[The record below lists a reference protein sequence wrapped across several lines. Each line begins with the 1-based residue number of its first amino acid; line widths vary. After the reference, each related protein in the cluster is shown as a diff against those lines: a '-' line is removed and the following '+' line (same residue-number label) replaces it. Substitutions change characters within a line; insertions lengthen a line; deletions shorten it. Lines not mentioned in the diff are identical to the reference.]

1 MGILFV
7 KGGNMQK
14 QYSLI
19 RRQYMKRTKI
29 VCTLGPATNT
39 VEKIRELVINGMD
52 AARINFSH
60 GNYESHTVLIN
71 NLKKV
76 RDELNVPIPLILDTK
91 GPEIRIKSFK
101 DNKKIYHEPGSLFTL
116 TNRDVE
122 GTEEIVGI
130 TYHNLPNELEKG
142 KHVLLDDGLV
152 ELEVIKITETDIECR
167 VVNGGFLSSNKGVNI
182 PDVYVDLPILT
193 QRDIEDLKFGIKMG
207 FDYVAASFIRSAG
220 DVLKIRRV
228 LEENGGNDIFIISKI
243 ENREGVKNI
252 DDILAVSDG
261 IMVARGDLGVEIP
274 IEEVPIVQKEV
285 IKKANNACKPVI
297 TATQMLESMVS
308 NPRPTRAESSDVA
321 NAIFDGSDA
330 IMLSGETAQGSYPAE
345 AVSIMAKIAEATE
358 NSVDYA
364 KRLRNNFNGVHK
376 NLTNA
381 ISYAACS
388 TAAELNT
395 SCIATVTKSGLTA
408 RMIAKYKPVCP
419 IAASSSSERVW
430 RQLNL
435 VWGCK
440 PVLEKEIADN
450 SKVFDLAMSTA
461 VKSGL
466 AQNGDTVVIAIGVP
480 VGVSGS
486 TNTMRVDIVG
496 NVICKGEGVGEKR
509 ISGKAAVIKYSGEA
523 EKKFKTGDILVTN
536 KSDNSILPYIKRASA
551 LVIGPVDKG
560 QNAYAELIGN
570 ILDIPVVIC
579 GINVTDL
586 IKNDT
591 LITVDA
597 SKGFVYFGMPDD
609 D

>member
-1 MGILFV
+1 
-7 KGGNMQK
+7 
-14 QYSLI
+14 
-19 RRQYMKRTKI
+19 MKRTKI
-29 VCTLGPATNT
+29 VCTLGPTTNT
-39 VEKIRELVINGMD
+39 EEKVRELIENGMD

-60 GNYESHTVLIN
+60 GDYDSRTVLIN
-71 NLKKV
+71 IVKKV
-76 RDELNVPIPLILDTK
+76 RQELNVPIPLILDTK
-91 GPEIRIKSFK
+91 GPEIRIKKFK
-101 DNKKIYHEPGSLFTL
+101 DNKKIYLESGSRFIL
-116 TNRDVE
+116 TTREVE
-122 GTEEIVGI
+122 GNESMVSV
-130 TYHNLPNELEKG
+130 TYQNLPLELEKG
-142 KHVLLDDGLV
+142 SRVLLDDGLV
-152 ELEVIKITETDIECR
+152 ELKVKSIEDTDIECE
-167 VVNGGFLSSNKGVNI
+167 VINGGFLSSNKGVNI
-182 PDVYVDLPILT
+182 PDVYIHLPILT

-207 FDYVAASFIRSAG
+207 FDYVAASFIRSAE

-228 LEENGGNDIFIISKI
+228 LEENGGKDISIISKI

-274 IEEVPIVQKEV
+274 IDEVPLVQKEL
-285 IKKANNACKPVI
+285 IKKANDACKPVI

-308 NPRPTRAESSDVA
+308 NPRPTRAEASDVA

-330 IMLSGETAQGSYPAE
+330 IMLSGETAQGNYPAE
-345 AVSIMAKIAEATE
+345 AVEIMAKIAETTE
-358 NSVDYA
+358 NSIDYTR
-364 KRLRNNFNGVHK
+364 KLRSNFNSMHR
-376 NLTNA
+376 NMTNA
-381 ISYAACS
+381 ISYAACA

-450 SKVFDLAMSTA
+450 NKVFDLALSTA

-496 NVICKGEGVGEKR
+496 NVICKGKGVGDKKV
-509 ISGKAAVIKYSGEA
+509 SGKANVIKFAGEA
-523 EKKFKTGDILVTN
+523 EKKFKTGDILIASKT
-536 KSDNSILPYIKRASA
+536 DNSILPYIKRASA
-551 LVIGPVDKG
+551 LVVGPVDNG

-570 ILDIPVVIC
+570 ILDIPVVVC
-579 GINVTDL
+579 GVNVTDL
-586 IKNDT
+586 IKDEA
-591 LITVDA
+591 LITVDGR
-597 SKGFVYFGMPDD
+597 KGFVYIGIPDED
-609 D
+609 KAE